1 MWHTNTGD
9 RTLEGAEAKLFAYTL
24 WDFLCE
30 LEVEG
35 GDYDVGLKVF
45 DYLTYGQKISML
57 STVDN
62 GLLKPDVPIRNL
74 TAAVESAIAAVFD
87 YLKIVTIMEIDEPDL
102 NSNWR
107 KMILAARKES
117 GGEDLPEEGCADEQE
132 WFLQIEELSYL
143 ILWDY
148 DFEDEDL
155 YIDKPPEEAR
165 LLKEFMRIK
174 DDYFLE
180 IPEDLKPK
188 AIETALSELKNL
200 CSSVYERTEVT

>member
-30 LEVEG
+30 LEVES

-45 DYLTYGQKISML
+45 DSLTYGQKVSML
-57 STVDN
+57 AVVGN
-62 GLLKPDVPIRNL
+62 GLLKPDEPIRKL
-74 TAAVESAIAAVFD
+74 TAAVESTIAAVFD
-87 YLKIVTIMEIDEPDL
+87 YLKIVTVLEIDEPEL
-102 NSNWR
+102 YGNWR
-107 KMILAARKES
+107 KMILAVRKES
-117 GGEDLPEEGCADEQE
+117 GAEDLPDEDCADVQE

-180 IPEDLKPK
+180 IPDDLKPK
-188 AIETALSELKNL
+188 AIESTLSELKSL
-200 CSSVYERTEVT
+200 CSSVCERTEAT